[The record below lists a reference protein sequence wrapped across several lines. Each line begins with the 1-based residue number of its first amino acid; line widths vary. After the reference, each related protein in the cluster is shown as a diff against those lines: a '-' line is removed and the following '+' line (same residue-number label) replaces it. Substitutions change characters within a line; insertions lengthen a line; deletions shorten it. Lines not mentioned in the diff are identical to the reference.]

1 MDDNG
6 VNILANSDGI
16 RLLRTLENRAV
27 NISRVASAVVMKV
40 KILSM

>member
-1 MDDNG
+1 MEDNG

-27 NISRVASAVVMKV
+27 NASRVASAAVMKV
-40 KILSM
+40 KILSL

>member
-1 MDDNG
+1 MLAISMDDNV

-27 NISRVASAVVMKV
+27 DASRVASAALVKV
-40 KILSM
+40 